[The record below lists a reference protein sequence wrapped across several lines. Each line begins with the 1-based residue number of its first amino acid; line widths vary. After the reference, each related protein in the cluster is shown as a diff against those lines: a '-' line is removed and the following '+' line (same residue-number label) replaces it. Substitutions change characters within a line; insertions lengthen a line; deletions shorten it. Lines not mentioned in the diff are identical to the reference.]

1 MGGLMGITGAAGGRP
16 TRVGASLGDI
26 VPALYATVAV
36 LAALQRRE
44 RTGEGCHVDLAM
56 MDSVVAV
63 SKTPWRATGSVG
75 RTPGQWQPTPG
86 DCAVQHVCDRDGE
99 IVIACG
105 NDALWRRL
113 CAALEAPAL
122 ADDERFTTNA
132 LRAERAEELA
142 DALEAVLQAQG
153 RPTGWTRC

>member
-63 SKTPWRATGSVG
+63 VETPWRATGSAG
-75 RTPGQWQPTPG
+75 KTPGQLAT
-86 DCAVQHVCDRDGE
+86 DT
-99 IVIACG
+99 
-105 NDALWRRL
+105 RRL
-113 CAALEAPAL
+113 RRSA
-122 ADDERFTTNA
+122 R
-132 LRAERAEELA
+132 LRRPM
-142 DALEAVLQAQG
+142 G
-153 RPTGWTRC
+153 RS